1 MKLALLF
8 FGLIAAYLLIGWL
21 ISFPI
26 QLRSYTLS
34 SPKIKTPV
42 RLAVDSDLHSTV
54 YGPNQKRL
62 LDKLR
67 QSRCDLILM
76 PGDIIDDI
84 KPLRGAELFL
94 DQAAAIAPCYY
105 CTGNH

>member
-34 SPKIKTPV
+34 SPKIKTLV
-42 RLAVDSDLHSTV
+42 RLAVVSDPVSYTHLLTITQTLLKLVCYQYTIDSNGLT
-54 YGPNQKRL
+54 
-62 LDKLR
+62 
-67 QSRCDLILM
+67 
-76 PGDIIDDI
+76 
-84 KPLRGAELFL
+84 A
-94 DQAAAIAPCYY
+94 
-105 CTGNH
+105 